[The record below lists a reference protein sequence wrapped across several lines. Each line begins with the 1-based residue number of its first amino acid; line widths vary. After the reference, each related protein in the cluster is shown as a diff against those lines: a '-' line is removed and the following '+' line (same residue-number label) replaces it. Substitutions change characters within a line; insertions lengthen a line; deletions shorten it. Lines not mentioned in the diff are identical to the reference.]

1 MEAVRNIL
9 YFLLFMIFI
18 LSPFDV
24 LMNFNILGFNFRLV
38 GLFVILFIMMGI
50 FVVLRNRERVI
61 LPLWIILLL
70 VVSVLN
76 TLFVFNSILII
87 RGILYSLWLWLL
99 VIFVMLSVNVR
110 KLLNPEIVVR
120 IYTLSF
126 VFHALFGIV
135 QQVSF
140 YGFGYILFA
149 TQPGRM
155 SGFTYEPSY
164 FATYLSASLPL
175 VIMLSLLSDRADKHK
190 YLYYIPAGIII
201 SATVISTSKMFIV
214 IWMLVGLCL
223 MVLIVSMVVF
233 RKIRNN
239 LKYIGFGAVNVFI
252 ASLISI
258 LLVYVTMNYIPRI
271 FGYTTDITIT
281 KKTQQI
287 LESKEETSFGP
298 RIEEFRKT
306 IIVALENPIIGT
318 SLGGVAPH
326 KAVKSGVDPKSNLD
340 VKMFEGM
347 SIYAEILAGLGIIG
361 FLIFV
366 AFVLKLTYDSLKTSF
381 MLMKEDEVF
390 KSVIVFSLLSG
401 LLVELVALSFNQ
413 NILRFYLWNQIAV
426 LGLALESYRKL

>member
-1 MEAVRNIL
+1 M
-9 YFLLFMIFI
+9 
-18 LSPFDV
+18 SS
-24 LMNFNILGFNFRLV
+24 
-38 GLFVILFIMMGI
+38 
-50 FVVLRNRERVI
+50 
-61 LPLWIILLL
+61 
-70 VVSVLN
+70 VS
-76 TLFVFNSILII
+76 
-87 RGILYSLWLWLL
+87 
-99 VIFVMLSVNVR
+99 VR

-120 IYTLSF
+120 VYILSF

-155 SGFTYEPSY
+155 NGFTYEPSY

-175 VIMLSLLSDRADKHK
+175 VIMLSLLSDKTDRHK

-201 SATVISTSKMFIV
+201 SATIISTSKMFIV
-214 IWMLVGLCL
+214 IWLLVGLCL
-223 MVLIVSMVVF
+223 IVLIASMIVF
-233 RKIRNN
+233 RKIKSN
-239 LKYIGFGAVNVFI
+239 LKTIMFGSANVFI
-252 ASLISI
+252 ASLVSI
-258 LLVYVTMNYIPRI
+258 LLIYVTMNHIPKI
-271 FGYTTDITIT
+271 FSSTTTDITIT
-281 KKTQQI
+281 KKTEQI

-298 RIEEFRKT
+298 RIEEFMKT
-306 IIVALENPIIGT
+306 MRVALENPIIGT
-318 SLGGVAPH
+318 SLGGIAPH
-326 KAVKSGVDPKSNLD
+326 KAVKSGVDPKSNPD

-381 MLMKEDEVF
+381 MLMKGDEVF

-401 LLVELVALSFNQ
+401 LFVELVTLSFNQ